1 MSDQEH
7 TQLYLVTPSEFEP
20 AEFSLILVDLLDE
33 FDIACVR
40 VALGTR
46 DETRIIKCA
55 DSVRE
60 ICHARDVAVVIQDH
74 VLMVERLGLDGVHF
88 SDGSRH
94 VRKTRKDLGDD
105 AIVGTFCGASRH
117 DGMSAGEQGADYVSL
132 GPISGANLGDGTL
145 AEFDTFQWWS
155 EMIEVPIIAEGG
167 LTPELITKL
176 TPVSD
181 FFAIGDEIWTQDDP
195 KAALSTLIA
204 AMG

>member
-7 TQLYLVTPSEFEP
+7 PQLYLVTPSEFEP
-20 AEFSLILVDLLDE
+20 AEFSEILAALLDE

-46 DETRIIKCA
+46 DETRIIKCT

-60 ICHARDVAVVIQDH
+60 ICHARD

-105 AIVGTFCGASRH
+105 ASVGTFCGASRH

>member
-1 MSDQEH
+1 MSDQERP
-7 TQLYLVTPSEFEP
+7 QLYLVTPSEYEP
-20 AEFSLILVDLLDE
+20 AEFSETLADLLDTH
-33 FDIACVR
+33 DIACVR
-40 VALGTR
+40 VALATR

-55 DSVRE
+55 DAVRE

-94 VRKTRKDLGDD
+94 VRKTRKDLGED

-117 DGMSAGEQGADYVSL
+117 DGMNAGEQGADYVSL

-155 EMIEVPIIAEGG
+155 EMIEVPVIAEGG
-167 LTPELITKL
+167 LTPELVTQL
-176 TPVSD
+176 APVCD
-181 FFAIGDEIWTQDDP
+181 FFAVGDEIWSQDDP
-195 KAALSTLIA
+195 KAALFEFIA